1 MIAINLYD
9 NSDVD
14 DGVGADNDGNR
25 GAGAA
30 GNNWAVAAI
39 LRRRYK
45 ATVNAFFY
53 TQRSGLS
60 AYNDM
65 LQRRHYNSRSQWT

>member
-1 MIAINLYD
+1 MIAVNLYD

-45 ATVNAFFY
+45 ATVNAFFIHNG
-53 TQRSGLS
+53 RG
-60 AYNDM
+60 
-65 LQRRHYNSRSQWT
+65 

>member
-30 GNNWAVAAI
+30 CNNWAVAAI

-45 ATVNAFFY
+45 ATVNAFFIH
-53 TQRSGLS
+53 SG
-60 AYNDM
+60 
-65 LQRRHYNSRSQWT
+65 RG

>member
-30 GNNWAVAAI
+30 GNNGVVA
-39 LRRRYK
+39 
-45 ATVNAFFY
+45 T
-53 TQRSGLS
+53 
-60 AYNDM
+60 M
-65 LQRRHYNSRSQWT
+65 L